1 MLQRWQLL
9 LEKWHL
15 LILLVLPIY
24 YFSSAKT
31 DEWQPIAML
40 YFLYAIIV
48 TASLLLKPRSIT
60 QPKLTGFAWLE
71 QLLLLALFITV
82 LWLFYLPQAPL
93 NSVSGKVL
101 WLNVQLVIAGV
112 LYKLYL
118 AIKVSRSNKIEIT
131 APCWLV
137 GYASQSG
144 MALQLAQYSRKQ
156 LQSAGYKVDLAE
168 LNQLTLQK
176 LHQYKNA
183 LFIVSTYGEGE
194 PPDNANQFYQL
205 AQQWQHSLNQLQF
218 AVLALGDRSYQQFC
232 AFGHWLHRRLHSLDA
247 KALQPIIELD
257 SADRQSQALAKW
269 QLLLNG
275 FGKPVADTVI
285 DSTPWLQASL
295 HSRYVVNPASAG
307 LPCYT
312 VKLQLPAASTWQAG
326 DIVDIQPENNRSS
339 VALWLTK
346 HLVNGCQPVRYQQRT
361 IPLCWAL
368 AELELDKAAPPT
380 RNENLSTWLTQ
391 QTKLPLRSY
400 SIASIPEEGHLT
412 LLVRQVQKDDGS
424 LGIGSGWLTAW
435 ANEQQNVQLRLRQHS
450 QFHLPD
456 DDKPIIFIANGTG
469 IAAIRALL
477 AERVK
482 RGQPQNWLL
491 FGERRQQHDFFF
503 ARDIQQWQ
511 QQGFIQHCEL
521 AFSQDQAT
529 KRYVQHLLAEQ
540 QARLVQWLEQGAAI
554 YVCGSLQGMG
564 VEVHQQLQQLL
575 GTEQVEQLMQQGRYK
590 RDLY

>member
-1 MLQRWQLL
+1 M
-9 LEKWHL
+9 
-15 LILLVLPIY
+15 
-24 YFSSAKT
+24 
-31 DEWQPIAML
+31 
-40 YFLYAIIV
+40 
-48 TASLLLKPRSIT
+48 KPE
-60 QPKLTGFAWLE
+60 KLTGFAWLE
-71 QLLLLALFITV
+71 QQLLLALLLTL
-82 LWLFYLPQAPL
+82 LWLFYLPQAPFA
-93 NSVSGKVL
+93 SITGKTL
-101 WLNVQLVIAGV
+101 WLAIQLAIAGV
-112 LYKLYL
+112 MLKLYWS
-118 AIKVSRSNKIEIT
+118 AQARRDKKVDT
-131 APCWLV
+131 ATARWLV

-144 MALQLAQYSRKQ
+144 MALQLAQYSSKQ
-156 LQSAGYKVDLAE
+156 LQSAGFNVELAE
-168 LNQLTLQK
+168 LNQLSQQK
-176 LHQYKNA
+176 LHQYQNA

-194 PPDNANQFYQL
+194 PPDNASQFYQL
-205 AQQWQHSLNQLQF
+205 AQQWQHSFNQLQF
-218 AVLALGDRSYQQFC
+218 SVLALGDRSYQNFC